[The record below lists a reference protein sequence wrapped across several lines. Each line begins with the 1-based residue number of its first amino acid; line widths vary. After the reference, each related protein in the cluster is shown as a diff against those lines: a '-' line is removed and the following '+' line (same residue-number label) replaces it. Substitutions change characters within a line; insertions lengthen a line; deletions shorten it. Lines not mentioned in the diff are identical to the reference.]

1 MIGLIPGAVAMVT
14 RNLGLL
20 KWLIPAGV
28 LVAAGLYVWS
38 LTGALD
44 RAEATIAAQR
54 AQLVQAVEANQSLV
68 ASIEALK
75 RDHQKQLQALRTQAD
90 SAARTAAQAE
100 RVRRYVEKSKA
111 SGGDGVAA
119 PVLDGAVKRLRKP
132 RAGDPDQNP
141 DRTPDPARAASDLP
155 GQP

>member
-68 ASIEALK
+68 ASSEALK
-75 RDHQKQLQALRTQAD
+75 RDHQKQWQALRTQAD
-90 SAARTAAQAE
+90 SAARAAAQAE
-100 RVRRYVEKSKA
+100 RVRR
-111 SGGDGVAA
+111 
-119 PVLDGAVKRLRKP
+119 
-132 RAGDPDQNP
+132 
-141 DRTPDPARAASDLP
+141 
-155 GQP
+155 